1 VAVEVEL
8 DGLEVVIRDVGEHA
22 PCGIGVFVV

>member
-8 DGLEVVIRDVGEHA
+8 DGLEVVIRDVGEQA